1 MSPSARITADWQVD
15 EVLRRFPATG
25 PIFLQQGRMLEA
37 GRGQV
42 YPTYPQ
48 MTVGEYAT
56 RNGVEVE
63 TLLKALNAEV
73 EARQFAADR
82 PLPFIDSGPE
92 AR

>member
-1 MSPSARITADWQVD
+1 MSARITADWQVD

-25 PIFLQQGRMLEA
+25 PVFLQQGRMLEA
-37 GRGQV
+37 GTGQV

-48 MTVGEYAT
+48 MTVAEYAA
-56 RNGVEVE
+56 RNGVQVE

-73 EARQFAADR
+73 EARQFAADW

>member
-1 MSPSARITADWQVD
+1 MSARITADWQVD

-25 PIFLQQGRMLEA
+25 PVFLQGGRMLEA
-37 GRGQV
+37 GTGQV
-42 YPTYPQ
+42 YPTYPP
-48 MTVGEYAT
+48 MTVAEYAA

-63 TLLKALNAEV
+63 KLLKALNAEV